1 MLTGSNVVGYGFNRS
16 TPQNRMAE
24 SLRLWQQ
31 LVNLRIFARASMIL
45 FFNKVDL
52 LPEKLTTT
60 KVADY
65 FPTFSGLLVDGCC
78 T

>member
-1 MLTGSNVVGYGFNRS
+1 
-16 TPQNRMAE
+16 MAE
-24 SLRLWQQ
+24 SIGLWDQI
-31 LVNLRIFARASMIL
+31 VNYTIFAQASMIL

-65 FPTFSGLLVDGCC
+65 FPAFAGLY
-78 T
+78 